1 MKGISKLDGK
11 YAVSMDMYPLQDK
24 ASNRVHTFYD
34 NLKEGR
40 FTTTKCK
47 ACGVRSF
54 PPRVLC
60 PECYSEDMEWVDLP
74 MEGTVLAVAEQL
86 AGVPLGFDAPL
97 IHAFVNMGGEMT
109 FICRT
114 QNFKAGELKA
124 GDKVKIAVIPLEAV
138 PFDGKKGAVIEAERV
153 FYVLEKA

>member
-11 YAVSMDMYPLQDK
+11 YAVSMDMYTLQDK
-24 ASNRVHTFYD
+24 GSNMGYKFYEH
-34 NLKEGR
+34 LKEGR

-47 ACGVRSF
+47 ACGLRSY
-54 PPRVLC
+54 PPRILC
-60 PECYSEDMEWVDLP
+60 PECYSMDMEWVDLP

-86 AGVPLGFDAPL
+86 VGVPLGFEAPL
-97 IHAFVNMGGEMT
+97 IHAYVNMSDEMT

-114 QNFKAGELKA
+114 QGLKAGELKA
-124 GDKVKIAVIPLEAV
+124 GDKVKLVVIPLESV
-138 PFDGKKGAVIEAERV
+138 PFDGKKGAVIEMDRV

>member
-24 ASNRVHTFYD
+24 ASNRVYTFYE

-47 ACGVRSF
+47 SCGVRSF
-54 PPRVLC
+54 PPRVIC
-60 PECYSEDMEWVDLP
+60 PECYSEDLEWVDLP

-86 AGVPLGFDAPL
+86 VGVPLGFDAPL

-114 QNFKAGELKA
+114 QGLKAGELKA
-124 GDKVKIAVIPLEAV
+124 GDKVKLAVIPLESV